1 MTTLN
6 AEQEQ
11 TFDSWAIVDVM
22 GHQRFIGRVTEQV
35 IAGQGFIRVDVPDV
49 DSEDPGAVSFTKVL
63 GAKSIYMIE
72 PVTKET
78 ALAMCKRG
86 KQLSIGQRFEQQQA
100 LRLTQRDS
108 DSDQEDD
115 EYLSYNLDDPDYPC

>member
-6 AEQEQ
+6 AEQEA

-49 DSEDPGAVSFTKVL
+49 EGEDPGAISFTKVM

-72 PVTKET
+72 PVSKET

-86 KQLSIGQRFEQQQA
+86 KQLSIGQRFEQQQQP
-100 LRLTQRDS
+100 RLIDH
-108 DSDQEDD
+108 DDFDDD
-115 EYLSYNLDDPDYPC
+115 EGWYRDQDDGDEHY

>member
-6 AEQEQ
+6 AEQEA

-49 DSEDPGAVSFTKVL
+49 ESEDPGAISFTKVL

-72 PVTKET
+72 PVSKDT

-86 KQLSIGQRFEQQQA
+86 KQLSIGQRFEQRQQP
-100 LRLTQRDS
+100 RLIDHEDIHDEMEWDDDNDDS
-108 DSDQEDD
+108 DEP
-115 EYLSYNLDDPDYPC
+115 Y